1 MCGIFAYSGPGDVTQ
16 ILMDGLRKLEYRGY
30 DSSGVAFFSE
40 NNQIQCIRASGD
52 ISALEKLLSDEVKKP
67 VSRIDTKAAKASS
80 SISYSGM
87 GHTRWAT
94 HGAPTRENAHPHKA
108 GPIYVIHNGVIE
120 NEEELKNLIDPQA
133 LSSETDTEVIAHLLL
148 RFYKEE
154 KRDLV
159 KSVFKTMNCL
169 KGSYAVTVLCEE
181 KPGEIVAFK
190 QGPPLALCKGDG
202 WVISSDIYSV
212 EDSFKEAIFL
222 EDAEVLFLKDQNF
235 QIYNQK
241 GRKVQRKFKVI
252 PREQSL
258 LDKKGFPHFMLKEI
272 FEQPTVTQKILE
284 NSINDQKDQLS
295 VKPAE
300 GDHKSFD
307 NLIKKVSSIR
317 IVACGSS
324 YFAGLFGKYL
334 MEEFADVM
342 VEVEPASEFIYRK
355 TVFSENTL
363 VLFISQSGETAD
375 TLTALNRVKEE
386 GLKTVSLCNVS
397 NSSLDRQVDYSF
409 YMLAGQEVGVASTK
423 AFTSSLVWLILL
435 AFHFGKV
442 RKVLSSEKEK
452 SLVKALLQLPSYM
465 EQVLSY
471 KDFFPETA
479 EALKTFSGFLYLGR
493 GVFYPIALEGALKLK
508 EIAYIHAEGY
518 PAGEMK
524 HGPLA
529 LIDKNR
535 AVVTLLPSGGILYDK
550 TLTNLKEA
558 KTRGAG
564 IIGLGGKDTPELKN
578 LCDHYLPL
586 PKLPEFL
593 LPVLAVIPLQMMAYY
608 ISRSF
613 GYNADRPR
621 NLAKSVTVE

>member
-16 ILMDGLRKLEYRGY
+16 TLMDGLRKLEYRGY
-30 DSSGVAFFSE
+30 DSSGIAFFSTDDR
-40 NNQIQCIRASGD
+40 IQCVRACGD
-52 ISALEKLLSDEVKKP
+52 ISELEKLLSDEV
-67 VSRIDTKAAKASS
+67 RESS
-80 SISYSGM
+80 GKTGVHSGM
-87 GHTRWAT
+87 TSSMNGSGIGHTRWAT
-94 HGAPTRENAHPHKA
+94 HGAPTKDNAHPHRA
-108 GPIYVIHNGVIE
+108 GPFYVIHNGVIE
-120 NEEELKNLIDPQA
+120 NEGELKNLIDPQSLA
-133 LSSETDTEVIAHLLL
+133 SETDTEVIAHLLL

-154 KRDLV
+154 KGDLV

-181 KPGEIVAFK
+181 RPGEMIAFK
-190 QGPPLALCKGDG
+190 QGPPLALCKGEG
-202 WVISSDIYSV
+202 WIISSDIYSV
-212 EDSFKEAIFL
+212 GEDVQEVIFL
-222 EDAEVLFLKDQNF
+222 EDGEALFLKDQEF
-235 QIYNQK
+235 QIYDRQ
-241 GRKVQRKFKVI
+241 GRKIQKEFKII

-272 FEQPTVTQKILE
+272 FEQPDVTRKILE
-284 NSINDQKDQLS
+284 NSIHRHEGQLN
-295 VKPAE
+295 VKPAG
-300 GDHKSFD
+300 GDHESF
-307 NLIKKVSSIR
+307 NRLIKKVSSVR

-334 MEEFADVM
+334 IEEFADVM

-355 TVFSENTL
+355 AVFDTNTL
-363 VLFISQSGETAD
+363 ILFISQSGETAD
-375 TLTALNRVKEE
+375 TLTALNRVKEK
-386 GLKTVSLCNVS
+386 GLKTISLCNVP
-397 NSSLDRQVDYSF
+397 NSSLDRQVDYGF
-409 YMLAGQEVGVASTK
+409 YMQAGQEVGVASTK
-423 AFTSSLVWLILL
+423 AFTSSLIWLILL
-435 AFHFGKV
+435 AFHFSKE
-442 RKVLSSEKEK
+442 RKTLSSEREK
-452 SLVKALLQLPSYM
+452 SLVKSLLQLPPYM
-465 EQVLSY
+465 EQVLGY
-471 KDFFPETA
+471 EDFFLETA

-529 LIDKNR
+529 LIDKNK
-535 AVVTLLPSGGILYDK
+535 AVVALLPSEGILYDK

-558 KTRGAG
+558 RTRGAE
-564 IIGLGGKDTPELKN
+564 IIGLGGKDTSELKK
-578 LCDHYLPL
+578 LCNHYLPL

>member
-1 MCGIFAYSGPGDVTQ
+1 M
-16 ILMDGLRKLEYRGY
+16 
-30 DSSGVAFFSE
+30 
-40 NNQIQCIRASGD
+40 
-52 ISALEKLLSDEVKKP
+52 
-67 VSRIDTKAAKASS
+67 
-80 SISYSGM
+80 
-87 GHTRWAT
+87 
-94 HGAPTRENAHPHKA
+94 
-108 GPIYVIHNGVIE
+108 IE
-120 NEEELKNLIDPQA
+120 NEGELKNLIDSQS
-133 LSSETDTEVIAHLLL
+133 LSSETDTEIIARLLL
-148 RFYKEE
+148 RFYREE
-154 KRDLV
+154 GDDLM
-159 KSVFKTMNCL
+159 KSVFKTMDCL

-181 KPGEIVAFK
+181 KLGEVVAFK

-212 EDSFKEAIFL
+212 GKDIQEVIFL
-222 EDAEVLFLKDQNF
+222 EDGEALLLKNQDF
-235 QIYNQK
+235 QIYNRQ
-241 GRKVQRKFKVI
+241 GRKIQKAFKAI

-272 FEQPTVTQKILE
+272 FEQPSIARKILE
-284 NSINDQKDQLS
+284 SPVNRQTGLLNI
-295 VKPAE
+295 KPAK
-300 GDHKSFD
+300 GNQKSFD
-307 NLIKKVSSIR
+307 CLIKRTSHIR

-324 YFAGLFGKYL
+324 YFAGLYAKYL
-334 MEEFADVM
+334 IEEFANVI
-342 VEVEPASEFIYRK
+342 VEVEPASELIYRK
-355 TVFSENTL
+355 TVFSEDTL

-375 TLTALNRVKEE
+375 TLTALNRVKKK
-386 GLKTVSLCNVS
+386 GLKTVSLCNVP
-397 NSSLDRQVDYSF
+397 NSSLDRQTDYSL
-409 YMLAGQEVGVASTK
+409 YMQAGVEIGVASTK
-423 AFTSSLVWLILL
+423 SFTSSLIWLILL
-435 AFHFGKV
+435 AFHFGKI
-442 RKVLSSEKEK
+442 RKTLSLEREKL
-452 SLVKALLQLPSYM
+452 LVKSLLQLPPYM
-465 EQVLSY
+465 EQALGY
-471 KDFFPETA
+471 EDFFLETA

-529 LIDKNR
+529 LIDKDR
-535 AVVTLLPSGGILYDK
+535 AVVTLLPSEGVLYDK

-558 KTRGAG
+558 RTRGAG
-564 IIGLGGKDTPELKN
+564 IIGLGGKDTPELKK

>member
-16 ILMDGLRKLEYRGY
+16 ILMEGLRKLEYRGY
-30 DSSGVAFFSE
+30 DSSGVAFFSADNRIE
-40 NNQIQCIRASGD
+40 CVRACGD
-52 ISALEKLLSDEVKKP
+52 ISELEKLLSDEIKDGAG
-67 VSRIDTKAAKASS
+67 SGTGLRT
-80 SISYSGM
+80 GM

-94 HGAPTRENAHPHKA
+94 HGAPTRDNAHPHRA
-108 GPIYVIHNGVIE
+108 GPFYIIHNGVIE

-148 RFYKEE
+148 RFYREE
-154 KRDLV
+154 QGDLV

-181 KPGEIVAFK
+181 RPGEIVAFK
-190 QGPPLALCKGDG
+190 QGPPLALCKGEG
-202 WVISSDIYSV
+202 WVLSSDIYSV
-212 EDSFKEAIFL
+212 GKGVKEALFL
-222 EDAEVLFLKDQNF
+222 EDGEAFFLKDQNF
-235 QIYNQK
+235 QIYDRT
-241 GRKVQRKFKVI
+241 GRKIQRAFQPI
-252 PREQSL
+252 PQEQNL

-272 FEQPTVTQKILE
+272 FEQPDVTRKILKH
-284 NSINDQKDQLS
+284 SIHRQTGRLS
-295 VKPAE
+295 VKPDR

-307 NLIKKVSSIR
+307 SLIKKTSSVR

-334 MEEFADVM
+334 MEEFADIS
-342 VEVEPASEFIYRK
+342 VEVEPASELIYRK
-355 TVFSENTL
+355 TVFSKDTL

-375 TLTALNRVKEE
+375 TLTALDRVKEK
-386 GLKTVSLCNVS
+386 GLKTVSLCNVP
-397 NSSLDRQVDYSF
+397 NSSLNRQVDYSF
-409 YMLAGQEVGVASTK
+409 YMQAGLEVGVASTK
-423 AFTSSLVWLILL
+423 SFTSSLVWLILL

-442 RKVLSSEKEK
+442 KKTLSQEKEK
-452 SLVKALLQLPSYM
+452 LLMKALLQLPIYM
-465 EQVLSY
+465 EQVLGY
-471 KDFFPETA
+471 KDFFLEAA
-479 EALKTFSGFLYLGR
+479 EALKIFSGFLYLGR

-535 AVVTLLPSGGILYDK
+535 AVVTLLPVEGVLYDK

-558 KTRGAG
+558 RTRGAC
-564 IIGLGGKDTPELKN
+564 IIGLGGKDTQDLKN

>member
-30 DSSGVAFFSE
+30 DSSGIAFFSKD
-40 NNQIQCIRASGD
+40 NRIQCVRACGD
-52 ISALEKLLSDEVKKP
+52 ISELEKLLLSDEVRDSSKDA
-67 VSRIDTKAAKASS
+67 DTHSEETS
-80 SISYSGM
+80 SINSSGM

-94 HGAPTRENAHPHKA
+94 HGAPTRDNAHPHRA
-108 GPIYVIHNGVIE
+108 GLIYVIHNGVIE
-120 NEEELKNLIDPQA
+120 NEEELKNLIDSES

-154 KRDLV
+154 KGDLV
-159 KSVFKTMNCL
+159 QSVFKTMNCL

-181 KPGEIVAFK
+181 RPGEMIAFK
-190 QGPPLALCKGDG
+190 QGPPLALCKGEG

-212 EDSFKEAIFL
+212 GDRIQEVIFL
-222 EDAEVLFLKDQNF
+222 EDGEVLFLKDQNF
-235 QIYNQK
+235 QIYDRQGK
-241 GRKVQRKFKVI
+241 KIQREFKVI

-272 FEQPTVTQKILE
+272 FEQPDVTRKILE
-284 NSINDQKDQLS
+284 SSIQRHESRLNI
-295 VKPAE
+295 KPAR
-300 GDHKSFD
+300 GNHKSFD
-307 NLIKKVSSIR
+307 GLIKKVSSVR
-317 IVACGSS
+317 IIACGSS

-334 MEEFADVM
+334 IEEFADVM

-355 TVFSENTL
+355 TVFTDETL

-375 TLTALNRVKEE
+375 TLTALSRVKEK
-386 GLKTVSLCNVS
+386 GLKTVSLCNVP
-397 NSSLDRQVDYSF
+397 NSSLDRQVDCSF
-409 YMLAGQEVGVASTK
+409 YMQAGQEVGVASTK
-423 AFTSSLVWLILL
+423 AFTSSLIWLILL
-435 AFHFGKV
+435 AFHFGKE
-442 RKVLSSEKEK
+442 RKTLSPQKEQ
-452 SLVKALLQLPSYM
+452 SFVKAILQLPPYM
-465 EQVLSY
+465 EQVLGY
-471 KDFFPETA
+471 KDFFLETA

-493 GVFYPIALEGALKLK
+493 GIFYPIALEGALKLK

-535 AVVTLLPSGGILYDK
+535 AVVTLLPSEGILYDK

-558 KTRGAG
+558 RTRGAE
-564 IIGLGGKDTPELKN
+564 IIGLGGKDTSELKK
-578 LCDHYLPL
+578 LCDHYLSL

-608 ISRSF
+608 VSRSF